1 MAGRP
6 RAFDE
11 KEVLRRAMELFWLKG
26 YATTSI
32 SDLEEATGLGRQSL
46 YGVFGDKRGLFEQV
60 VEHYE
65 QTVLRPG
72 LHDVLEAPGSA
83 LGNLERVLEYWQQAA
98 STPGFNG
105 CLVGSCIAE
114 MGAREPEL
122 ADLLAAKLKLMEDWF
137 WGVLDR
143 AQQAGEISRSLDAR
157 ATARSLLAL
166 SQGLAL
172 VARVNRDKDFARS
185 IVASAVQLLEGAR
198 AEPRV

>member
-6 RAFDE
+6 RGFDE
-11 KEVLRRAMELFWLKG
+11 QEVLRSAMELFWRKG
-26 YATTSI
+26 YAETSI
-32 SDLEEATGLGRQSL
+32 TDLEEATRLARQSL
-46 YGVFGDKRGLFEQV
+46 YGAFGDKRGLFEQV

-72 LHDVLEAPGSA
+72 LRDVLQAPGSA
-83 LGNLERVLEYWQQAA
+83 LGNLDRVLSYWQQAA

-114 MGAREPEL
+114 MGVR
-122 ADLLAAKLKLMEDWF
+122 DWF

-143 AQQAGEISRSLDAR
+143 AQRAGEISRSLDAR
-157 ATARSLLAL
+157 ATARSLLTL

-198 AEPRV
+198 AQPRV